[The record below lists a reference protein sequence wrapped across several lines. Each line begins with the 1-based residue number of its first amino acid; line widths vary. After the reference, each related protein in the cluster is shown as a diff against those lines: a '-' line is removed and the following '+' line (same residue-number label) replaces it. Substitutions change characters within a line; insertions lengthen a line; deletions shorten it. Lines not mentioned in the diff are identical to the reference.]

1 MLPLLLSSRACHLW
15 KRPGGGRSDRGTR
28 KSGTRARGPVS
39 RPPMSSCVPPP
50 TMATVLWLLLALT
63 GSLMSSDPGPAPLAT
78 PFRNLHLDPERLLLS
93 WEQVTPTP
101 QPACRKWRRGDRE
114 EAATVVFAEVGRPR
128 CSFRSLSHCHM
139 TEFSVSLPSNHSV
152 ARATLLFPEADGD
165 RAAAATPPRCQV
177 DLATGMTCR
186 WGPGPRAPRDVQYRM
201 FWRDAAQGRNRDRE
215 CPRYDVME
223 GGTRLGC
230 VLENVTVLPSYITVT
245 VTGSAGGGTEVP
257 CSDSSVDLQ
266 LVEVVAPPNVSA
278 TCNGSVSAFVHWEVQ
293 SVFHRNFEF
302 QLEMRRNSQLEPEIE
317 TTEERHFWV
326 VNPGTLSV
334 RVRARPVAAEEFGMW
349 SDVQHLAPPC
359 PRHPVDC
366 DPRRNGLTRMVVSLA
381 AVGAGLTG
389 LGATLLLCRRR
400 GLSRKLF
407 PPIPH
412 VKDPTVAEGEVV
424 DSVTWWARPE
434 EEECEV
440 TSVTEAGPRLS
451 IISRS

>member
-1 MLPLLLSSRACHLW
+1 M
-15 KRPGGGRSDRGTR
+15 RG
-28 KSGTRARGPVS
+28 SWG
-39 RPPMSSCVPPP
+39 
-50 TMATVLWLLLALT
+50 
-63 GSLMSSDPGPAPLAT
+63 
-78 PFRNLHLDPERLLLS
+78 LHLLGPHDP
-93 WEQVTPTP
+93 T
-101 QPACRKWRRGDRE
+101 DY
-114 EAATVVFAEVGRPR
+114 
-128 CSFRSLSHCHM
+128 
-139 TEFSVSLPSNHSV
+139 PSPPHS
-152 ARATLLFPEADGD
+152 
-165 RAAAATPPRCQV
+165 
-177 DLATGMTCR
+177 
-186 WGPGPRAPRDVQYRM
+186 
-201 FWRDAAQGRNRDRE
+201 
-215 CPRYDVME
+215 
-223 GGTRLGC
+223 
-230 VLENVTVLPSYITVT
+230 
-245 VTGSAGGGTEVP
+245 
-257 CSDSSVDLQ
+257 
-266 LVEVVAPPNVSA
+266 EVVAPPNVSA

-349 SDVQHLAPPC
+349 SDVQHL
-359 PRHPVDC
+359 DC